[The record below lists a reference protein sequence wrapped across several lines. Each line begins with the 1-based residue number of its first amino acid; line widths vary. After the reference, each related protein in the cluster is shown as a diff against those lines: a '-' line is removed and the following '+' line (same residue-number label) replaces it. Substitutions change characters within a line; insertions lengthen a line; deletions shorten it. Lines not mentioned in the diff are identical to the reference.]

1 MDLVG
6 LAIKLGVMGVPM
18 LVGVVIFLLKTRG

>member
-6 LAIKLGVMGVPM
+6 LAIKLGVMTTST

>member
-6 LAIKLGVMGVPM
+6 LAIKLGVTTVST
-18 LVGVVIFLLKTRG
+18 LVVVVIFLLKTRG